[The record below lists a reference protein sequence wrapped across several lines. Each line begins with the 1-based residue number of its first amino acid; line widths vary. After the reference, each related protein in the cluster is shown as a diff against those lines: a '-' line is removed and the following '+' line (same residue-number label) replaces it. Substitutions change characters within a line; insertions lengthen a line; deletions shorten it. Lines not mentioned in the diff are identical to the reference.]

1 MRAPLATQG
10 LDHPRECVV
19 FRVIPQLL
27 LLLTRKS
34 DCERQ
39 VERVLFL
46 LHTLLLC
53 YSNKGGEE
61 EGEEGSGH

>member
-1 MRAPLATQG
+1 VRAPLATQG

-27 LLLTRKS
+27 LLVTRKS
-34 DCERQ
+34 DCEGQ

-46 LHTLLLC
+46 IHALLLC
-53 YSNKGGEE
+53 YSSKGGEKE
-61 EGEEGSGH
+61 EQEGRGH